1 MTEPPTLTIPPAIV
15 GLDATQAQR
24 TSAGLDLRVTGFDNT
39 RTASKITFT
48 FFDQGGTT
56 LSPGAITVDGFAAF
70 QQFFAA
76 SDLGG
81 VFALHAFISV
91 MGNPAQ
97 VRPLR
102 SKSRMQQEPLRRADY
117 AS

>member
-1 MTEPPTLTIPPAIV
+1 L
-15 GLDATQAQR
+15 
-24 TSAGLDLRVTGFDNT
+24 
-39 RTASKITFT
+39 KITFT

-56 LSPGAITVDGFAAF
+56 LSPGAITVDGSAAF

-81 VFALHAFISV
+81 VFALHAFTPV

-97 VRPLR
+97 VAAVEVKITNAAGTAQTGRLR
-102 SKSRMQQEPLRRADY
+102 FTS
-117 AS
+117 